1 VGILLTPG
9 MRPSYRLD
17 ISVGELRFANTR
29 GSVGGMRYGRYEDK
43 GRGNKIQVSA
53 VQRKGLRFGTRGEAV
68 YEYGRSEVGFYDGD
82 TVASLSSSCQA
93 TNHRQDNETSAR
105 QLVLTER
112 VRAPAPLD
120 WRAIV
125 VLVRPAHVGSRTPT
139 HPRDGGVPLLNRHS
153 GGADVR

>member
-68 YEYGRSEVGFYDGD
+68 YEYGSREDMNRNSQRRAQRSGILRRGYRCFALEQ
-82 TVASLSSSCQA
+82 LSSNQPPTGQRNQRETA
-93 TNHRQDNETSAR
+93 RTHRTGSSSRSPGLAGYCC
-105 QLVLTER
+105 LGTT
-112 VRAPAPLD
+112 
-120 WRAIV
+120 
-125 VLVRPAHVGSRTPT
+125 RPCW
-139 HPRDGGVPLLNRHS
+139 
-153 GGADVR
+153 